1 MPLAVTATL
10 KGSPYHVNLGFNKG
24 ATLPDP
30 AGLLK
35 GTGTSVRH
43 VTLKSLD
50 DLKRPEICAY
60 LRTARASAG
69 ENEAS
74 RRGCGGSSRLW

>member
-1 MPLAVTATL
+1 M
-10 KGSPYHVNLGFNKG
+10 NLGFNKG